1 MPHVMRDDANTS
13 MTGVAHPAS
22 VKDDHDAKKEMFVRS
37 DWVFCPCEGVRVV
50 GRSESTRHSDCDV
63 RWRTTSQTSPPSV
76 CCMNQ

>member
-37 DWVFCPCEGVRVV
+37 DWVFYLRGCAGRGSLGVN
-50 GRSESTRHSDCDV
+50 
-63 RWRTTSQTSPPSV
+63 QT
-76 CCMNQ
+76 Q